1 MSTRR
6 RFLHPLAAIAA
17 CSVAL
22 GTPAARAGDLNAEV
36 NSMFD
41 SLGAVGNYTAPGA
54 FQGQTYNTFTGGSFY
69 MRAPNKVYQLAAV
82 QMPSAK
88 GGCGGIDVFGGSF
101 SHISAAEFRNMLRN
115 MTAALP
121 GIAFQLAVEA
131 VSPLLGGI
139 GKYMKQLET
148 FINNQ
153 RIGSCEAATALVGSA
168 AGALGYDS
176 RKGCTAIARASGLAS
191 DNEDANRQCQ
201 TNEAGILNTARTG
214 ADADLKA
221 MAPFVGNMTWKA
233 LKELPGS
240 EVDDQTRE
248 LMMSLVGTEI
258 FYPASDNRDS
268 TPIAP
273 TITSVSHLLFG
284 QSTDAS
290 GDVVVPVLRCDEYV
304 ECRNVRVD
312 ANYKHVPISK
322 KVQALLTSISDS
334 IRSRTAIPN
343 NTAAVGLV
351 NSTSIPIWRMLAIGN
366 ASPNS
371 AIADTLIASYKD
383 VIAAEYVSNF
393 LVQKTDVAI
402 AALAKKGRFAKAQA
416 DVADRIRSDA
426 QRIKADVRAETRD
439 LYTKVAAVK
448 SVTSELETLERNLRT
463 SMSWHVV
470 DMLGYA
476 QSATR

>member
-1 MSTRR
+1 M
-6 RFLHPLAAIAA
+6 
-17 CSVAL
+17 
-22 GTPAARAGDLNAEV
+22 
-36 NSMFD
+36 
-41 SLGAVGNYTAPGA
+41 
-54 FQGQTYNTFTGGSFY
+54 
-69 MRAPNKVYQLAAV
+69 
-82 QMPSAK
+82 
-88 GGCGGIDVFGGSF
+88 
-101 SHISAAEFRNMLRN
+101 
-115 MTAALP
+115 
-121 GIAFQLAVEA
+121 
-131 VSPLLGGI
+131 
-139 GKYMKQLET
+139 
-148 FINNQ
+148 
-153 RIGSCEAATALVGSA
+153 VGSA

-176 RKGCTAIARASGLAS
+176 KKGCAAIARASGLAS

-221 MAPFVGNMTWKA
+221 MVPFVGNLTWKA
-233 LKELPGS
+233 LKQLPGS

-268 TPIAP
+268 IPVAP

-290 GDVVVPVLRCDEYV
+290 GDVVVPVLKCDEYV
-304 ECRNVRVD
+304 ECMNVRVD
-312 ANYKHVPISK
+312 ATYKHVPISK

-334 IRSRTAIPN
+334 IRNRSAIPN

-393 LVQKTDVAI
+393 LVQKTEAAI
-402 AALAKKGRFAKAQA
+402 GPWPR
-416 DVADRIRSDA
+416 
-426 QRIKADVRAETRD
+426 RAGSPGHRRT
-439 LYTKVAAVK
+439 
-448 SVTSELETLERNLRT
+448 LRT
-463 SMSWHVV
+463 ESGRMPKGSRRTS
-470 DMLGYA
+470 GPRPGI
-476 QSATR
+476 SIPKSRP